1 LAIIGFYIR
10 LKIEDT
16 PEYQVLEQADEV
28 PKTPIRELFSRNK
41 RELGKM
47 GGIEI
52 MQHVTFYI
60 VTVYLVTYQAE
71 YLSVSPTHAALA
83 TGITSTVAF
92 VFVPIFGGL
101 SDRIGRKPVLQG
113 AAAGLI
119 ILSYPMFWLMHRSDL
134 SSIFISQSLLG
145 ILLAAILGT
154 HAVAM
159 AEMFPTST

>member
-1 LAIIGFYIR
+1 GLNEILSQEAVLSWGWRIPFLLAAPLAIIGFYIR

-71 YLSVSPTHAALA
+71 YLSVSPTHAA
-83 TGITSTVAF
+83 
-92 VFVPIFGGL
+92 
-101 SDRIGRKPVLQG
+101 
-113 AAAGLI
+113 
-119 ILSYPMFWLMHRSDL
+119 
-134 SSIFISQSLLG
+134 
-145 ILLAAILGT
+145 
-154 HAVAM
+154 
-159 AEMFPTST
+159 